1 LNKIGGRNPQSLDK
15 KTLRALYLREKA
27 MLAENAMVLNAEIL
41 AEPSHESHNRMNQV
55 FCRDDVGA
63 VNGSIMAI
71 RTHDI
76 PLWQWL
82 IVSGQ

>member
-1 LNKIGGRNPQSLDK
+1 
-15 KTLRALYLREKA
+15 
-27 MLAENAMVLNAEIL
+27 MLVENAMVLNAEIL

-55 FCRDDVGA
+55 CCRNDVGA
-63 VNGSIMAI
+63 VNGSIMET

-82 IVSGQ
+82 IVSGQWLSIRYDAADDPCHSK

>member
-1 LNKIGGRNPQSLDK
+1 
-15 KTLRALYLREKA
+15 
-27 MLAENAMVLNAEIL
+27 MVLNAEIL

-76 PLWQWL
+76 PLRQRL